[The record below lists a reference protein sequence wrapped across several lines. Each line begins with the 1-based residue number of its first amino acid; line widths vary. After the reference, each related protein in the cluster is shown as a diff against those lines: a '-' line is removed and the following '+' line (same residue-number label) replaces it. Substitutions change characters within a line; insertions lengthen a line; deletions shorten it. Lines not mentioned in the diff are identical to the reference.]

1 MDLHKI
7 NSKKFL
13 VLFFILLYYNSFSQT
28 WPQIY
33 GDAISA
39 YGRDVLESYDKGF
52 LICGSIDKNAELFKF
67 GWLIK
72 TDINGNILWDKKFG
86 DFNVENFFIDFD
98 KTDDEGLILCG
109 ATAQVDSWRD
119 PLFVKLDPCGEIEWC
134 KIYLSAQMNHAT
146 GVIHLPDGQFLGML
160 EYYGGEAQDIRI
172 SLVKMDAEGE
182 PIWIKHLAQEDSTIT
197 NEEGRYLDLMPD
209 SNYLVSGS
217 GFSPLTPYF
226 IKTDTT
232 GEEFWHLKW
241 PIGAGGFAGR
251 SVFTQNGTIYNAT
264 QLKISNSPKV
274 PYLLKFNNYGE
285 VISQYAIMGDT
296 IYNGGAQSLLVNN
309 DTTIYIGLT
318 WTNDHSLFT
327 GFCEIYKTDTAGNLL
342 LHRLLLDDEHAPTNI
357 INSLEGKIVAIGTFA
372 VDSNWDI
379 YMWKMNQN
387 LEDDTLYTQPLTY
400 DSLCPYE
407 IQSDTVALDCG
418 LFVNIDELP
427 TQEQYES
434 SIKISPN
441 PARDWV
447 VLTLPDVVA
456 PVAVEVQVYDVF
468 GREVGTRRPGDR
480 ETRGKGEEGTER
492 RGEMPVNRMVLLDVS
507 GHASGMYIVVATD
520 QKGRRYTGKVVVR

>member
-1 MDLHKI
+1 MATY
-7 NSKKFL
+7 FL
-13 VLFFILLYYNSFSQT
+13 ISSCLSFSQT

-39 YGRDVLESYDKGF
+39 YGRDLIESYDNGF

-72 TDINGNILWDKKFG
+72 TDINGNVLWDKKFG

-98 KTDDEGLILCG
+98 KTDNEGLILCG

-134 KIYLSAQMNHAT
+134 KIYLSDQMNHAT

-160 EYYGGEAQDIRI
+160 AYYGGDAQHIRI

-182 PIWIKHLAQEDSTIT
+182 PVWIKHLAQEDSTVA
-197 NEEGRYLDLMPD
+197 NEDGMYLDLMPD

-232 GEEFWHLKW
+232 GDELWNLKW
-241 PIGAGGFAGR
+241 PVGAAGFAGR
-251 SVFTQNGTIYNAT
+251 SIFTQSGIIYNASH
-264 QLKISNSPKV
+264 LKISNLPKV
-274 PYLLKFNNYGE
+274 PYLLKFNTYGE
-285 VISQYAIMGDT
+285 VLSQYALMSDT
-296 IYNGGAQSLLVNN
+296 IYNGGAASLLLVG
-309 DTTIYIGLT
+309 DTTMYIGLT
-318 WTNDHSLFT
+318 WTNDHTLFT
-327 GFCEIYKTDTAGNLL
+327 GYCEIYKTDTSGNLL
-342 LHRLLLDDEHAPTNI
+342 LQRLLLDDERAPTNI
-357 INSLEGKIVAIGTFA
+357 IKSFDSKILAIGTFY
-372 VDSNWDI
+372 VDGNWDI
-379 YMWKMNQN
+379 YLWKMNEN

-407 IQSDTVALDCG
+407 IHSDTVALDCG

-427 TQEQYES
+427 TKEEYES
-434 SIKISPN
+434 TVKISPN

-447 VLTLPDVVA
+447 MLMLPDVIA
-456 PVAVEVQVYDVF
+456 AGKVEITVYDVF
-468 GREVGTRRPGDR
+468 GREV
-480 ETRGKGEEGTER
+480 ETGR
-492 RGEMPVNRMVLLDVS
+492 RGDEEMGGQGEVPVNRMLVLDVS
-507 GHASGMYIVVATD
+507 GYPPGMY
-520 QKGRRYTGKVVVR
+520 VVVVTDRNSKRYKGKLVVH